1 MGNNTQDVIKMTVF
15 MGTIPREIQS
25 NIGGTTGISK
35 KKLFLFLEVH
45 DIHKWIIG
53 RETGRGGY
61 KHWQIRFQ
69 TSNEEIFDDFKEW
82 FKQGHL
88 EKASDTWEYETKSGD
103 YFRDDDN
110 AEKLLQRFGPF
121 RDVQQ
126 RVINT
131 VESSGDRS
139 IVVWCT
145 EEGNVGKSWMCG
157 ALWERRLAHYV
168 QPQNTAKGL
177 IQDCASEVI
186 QNGQR
191 PIIVI
196 DIPRTWK
203 WTEDL
208 YCAIESI
215 KDGLIKDPRYGSRTI
230 NIRGTKLLI
239 LCNSRPQLGKL
250 SLDRWTILTGA
261 DAST

>member
-1 MGNNTQDVIKMTVF
+1 MTVW
-15 MGTIPREIQS
+15 MVTCPRE
-25 NIGGTTGISK
+25 GVSK
-35 KKLFLFLEVH
+35 KRWFKFFEFY
-45 DIHKWIIG
+45 DIHKWVLG
-53 RETGRGGY
+53 RETGKGGY
-61 KHWQIRFQ
+61 KHWQVRFQ
-69 TSNEEIFDDFKEW
+69 TTAFDKADKVEDILEIKEW
-82 FKQGHL
+82 FKQAHIL
-88 EKASDTWEYETKSGD
+88 KASDTWDYETKSGD

-110 AEKLLQRFGPF
+110 DEILLQRFGKF

-126 RVINT
+126 RVIET
-131 VESSGDRS
+131 VYGTSDREV
-139 IVVWCT
+139 VVWCT

-157 ALWERRLAHYV
+157 ALWERREAHYV
-168 QPQNTAKGL
+168 LPQNTAKGL

-186 QNGQR
+186 QNGKR

-203 WTEDL
+203 WTEEL

-239 LCNSRPQLGKL
+239 LCNSRPQLDKL
-250 SLDRWTILTGA
+250 SRDRWVILTGA

>member
-1 MGNNTQDVIKMTVF
+1 MTVW
-15 MGTIPREIQS
+15 MVTCPRE
-25 NIGGTTGISK
+25 NVSK
-35 KKLFLFLEVH
+35 KRWFKFFEFY
-45 DIHKWIIG
+45 DIHKWVLG

-61 KHWQIRFQ
+61 KHWQVRFQ
-69 TSNEEIFDDFKEW
+69 TTAFDKADKVEDILEIKEW
-82 FKQGHL
+82 FKQAHIL
-88 EKASDTWEYETKSGD
+88 KASDTWDYETKSGD

-110 AEKLLQRFGPF
+110 DEILLQRFGKF

-126 RVINT
+126 RVIDT
-131 VESSGDRS
+131 VYGTSDREV
-139 IVVWCT
+139 VVWCT

-157 ALWERRLAHYV
+157 ALWERREAHYV
-168 QPQNTAKGL
+168 LPQNTAKGL

-186 QNGQR
+186 QNGKR

-203 WTEDL
+203 WTEEL

-239 LCNSRPQLGKL
+239 LCNSRPQLDKL
-250 SLDRWTILTGA
+250 SRDRWVILTGA